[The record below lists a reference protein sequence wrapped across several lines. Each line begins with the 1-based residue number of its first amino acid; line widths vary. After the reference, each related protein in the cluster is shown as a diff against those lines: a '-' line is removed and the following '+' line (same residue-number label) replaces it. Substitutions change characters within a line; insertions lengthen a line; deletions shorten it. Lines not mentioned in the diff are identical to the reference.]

1 MAESNPTQVI
11 LTDDGLKIIKAQ
23 NTANVAAGNVNDIN
37 SDNKLTPTEKLK
49 LKQEYDKDVELYN
62 IDIEQLKSVD
72 LPTAELETAMS
83 NLTNFVTPLFK
94 EMNRTSNVDRNALD
108 GVFTA
113 FATADKNASQAFVNM
128 VQQVADEAKKAGDD
142 AKEAGEKAQVA
153 GEAAKQ
159 AASQA
164 QADATQ
170 AKSDAAT
177 AQQTAQS
184 SIDQLNAHLP
194 DIDTALSTANLV
206 KQSVT
211 KLSDTTERY
220 HNEYTTGIQNVIS
233 RVNNMEIGGRNY
245 LLNSDAATDT
255 FLKLNS
261 SMATSYFSEKEVSV
275 SVDVE
280 IKNVKSISNSP
291 QNRVGYE
298 ATWVDEGGKQYYPGA
313 WKLLT
318 SDDIGKSFKLRV
330 KSYFDFS
337 KVNFKD
343 TYNNECGALYVQGI
357 TADLIKVGKPKLEI
371 GNKATDWS
379 PAPEDLAT
387 SSEIDQLN
395 NAIKLKADSADV
407 TSQINVATQGVQS
420 EVDNKVTDLNTK
432 ISQTSDAVQI
442 LASTAGS
449 KNLVYNATFEQK
461 GSDFPYGWIRS
472 SNASNETGY
481 TSGVPVSS
489 YQGRHSIGVNTSKE
503 LGWVMF
509 AQSDPQ
515 PLPVDNSV
523 DAVNNVYSAS
533 MMVKVYRDNGAK
545 DNGHVHVVLAFF
557 DANKKRIENN
567 IKGVW
572 SQTAKESNE
581 QWHMVK
587 VENFAPSANA
597 KYVAI
602 QAFTYGTPTH
612 AMINQPMINIGPTA
626 QPFKPDMVNQ
636 ASITA
641 SINNIN
647 LKVSNSDG
655 SSSQVNINNDTIL
668 LDANKIIFNGNT
680 SIQNGTIGTAKIANA
695 AINTAQIANGAINNA
710 KIANASIDNAKISS
724 VSGDKII
731 ARSITANQ
739 INVDDLIANG
749 INTKTLTSITL
760 NTSTLTTPK
769 LDLGLNGT
777 FTEDFDY
784 TQSTSIFLPKKN
796 TGTLTF
802 NHGVLQSRGNMQTY
816 VNGQWGG
823 MNDNY
828 TFQAGIDNSQWTEV
842 APGYIK
848 LDLFKQN
855 DTDVAERT
863 YVDPTGF
870 YYTTNNQAYTSYV
883 GNIVS
888 TPQVQTA
895 SVLTKYIGPS
905 AGQKLLQID
914 NNDSDYGLQVG
925 SYAGKEAVL
934 SDYIYNFTASTA
946 SNVYITS
953 NGHLAR
959 TTSASKYK
967 YNISNPEYEDVLGD
981 RLLNVHLASWNDKN
995 AIDSY
1000 AHTLN
1005 TGEDTEKISIDKYHG
1020 LIAEQLRDAGLEMFV
1035 EYNEDGEIEGIQ
1047 YDRAWIPLLAVVRRL
1062 NNKINEYEM
1071 RISKLEGK
1079 K

>member
-23 NTANVAAGNVNDIN
+23 NTADEVVGNINDIN
-37 SDNKLTPTEKLK
+37 SDNKLTPSEKIK
-49 LKQEYDKDVELYN
+49 LKQEYDKDLKLYA
-62 IDIEQLKSVD
+62 IDVSQLQSAG
-72 LPTAELETAMS
+72 LPTTELETAMS
-83 NLTNFVTPLFK
+83 NLTAFVTPLF
-94 EMNRTSNVDRNALD
+94 EDMHSTSNVDRNDLD

-128 VQQVADEAKKAGDD
+128 VQQVADDAKKAGDD
-142 AKEAGEKAQVA
+142 AKETGEKAQEA
-153 GEAAKQ
+153 GEEAK
-159 AASQA
+159 ASANQA

-177 AQQTAQS
+177 AQQKAQS

-194 DIDTALSTANLV
+194 DVNEALSTANLV
-206 KQSVT
+206 KQDVT
-211 KLSDTTERY
+211 KLSNTTEQY
-220 HNEYTTGIQNVIS
+220 HNEYTTGIQNVIKTVDDIS
-233 RVNNMEIGGRNY
+233 IGGTNLLTGTGSHTVTGATTNGY
-245 LLNSDAATDT
+245 LSNETTDNLLT
-255 FLKLNS
+255 LFKGLEGQ
-261 SMATSYFSEKEVSV
+261 TVTV
-275 SVDVE
+275 SVDYEYSGFVAGSGRNRMGWE
-280 IKNVKSISNSP
+280 I
-291 QNRVGYE
+291 
-298 ATWVDEGGKQYYPGA
+298 A
-313 WKLLT
+313 
-318 SDDIGKSFKLRV
+318 
-330 KSYFDFS
+330 
-337 KVNFKD
+337 
-343 TYNNECGALYVQGI
+343 I
-357 TADLIKVGKPKLEI
+357 TADSVSWPGIWYYPNNDSGSGKVSSTFVVPKNITRINEGHGFIQFSGSGTGTLSHLKLEK

-387 SSEIDQLN
+387 STEFDQLS

-407 TSQINVATQGVQS
+407 TSQITVATQGVQS

-461 GSDFPYGWIRS
+461 GSDFPYGWIRG

-481 TSGVPVSS
+481 TSNIPVSS
-489 YQGRHSIGVNTSKE
+489 YQGRCSIGVNTSKE

-612 AMINQPMINIGPTA
+612 AMINQPMINIGATV
-626 QPFKPDMVNQ
+626 QPFKADVVNQ
-636 ASITA
+636 AAITE

-647 LKVSNSDG
+647 LKVANADG
-655 SSSQVNINNDTIL
+655 SSSQVNINNDSIL
-668 LDANKIIFNGNT
+668 LDANKIILNGNT

-695 AINTAQIANGAINNA
+695 AINTAQIADGAINNT
-710 KIANASIDNAKISS
+710 KIANASINDAKINSLN
-724 VSGDKII
+724 GNKII
-731 ARSITANQ
+731 ANSITANK

-749 INTKTLTSITL
+749 INTKTLTSVNL
-760 NTSTLTTPK
+760 NTSTLTTPQ
-769 LDLGLNGT
+769 LNLGLNGT
-777 FTEDFDY
+777 FNEDFDY
-784 TQSTSIFLPKKN
+784 TQPTSIFLPKKN
-796 TGTLTF
+796 KGTLTF

-870 YYTTNNQAYTSYV
+870 YYTTNSNQAYTSYV

-888 TPQVQTA
+888 TPQVQTS

-905 AGQKLLQID
+905 AGQNLLQID
-914 NNDSDYGLQVG
+914 NNGSDYGLQVG

-967 YNISNPEYEDVLGD
+967 YNISNPDYEDVLGD

-1005 TGEDTEKISIDKYHG
+1005 TGEDTEKISIGKYHG
-1020 LIAEQLRDAGLEMFV
+1020 LIAEQLRNAGLEMFV

-1062 NNKINEYEM
+1062 NNRINEYEM